1 MSTIRR
7 LLSFS
12 RPGFLSFILF
22 LAAELVG
29 LRCACPTLP
38 RRRRRALRH
47 RLVAEALG
55 NQRARIRVAEKAD
68 AVWVHLPWRR
78 HDRNPENKQILIV
91 DAATRETI
99 DNVARA
105 VVNREAA
112 DLVFQPATVPGEY
125 YVYFAPFTVTPGS
138 GGYSGDYLPPK
149 ATAAPEWLQRHG
161 LTLDKIAQGDW
172 QKLPRAKVLEFQA
185 RGQFERFDPMEVVAT
200 QEEMK
205 KLLADHPQPYLV
217 FPEDRKYP
225 IRMND
230 ELPLRWI
237 HSGPGARTARPGRPQ
252 RVLRLP
258 DRRLCR
264 QAARGRDRPGFRRP
278 PLAPGRRDSGRAAML
293 HQPQRQRLSR
303 TTDASA
309 GLRAAREGPGAVVRG
324 RYSARRCARRV

>member
-12 RPGFLSFILF
+12 RPGFLSLILF

-38 RRRRRALRH
+38 DD
-47 RLVAEALG
+47 VPYGIGSWPEALG

-91 DAATRETI
+91 DAATREPI

-149 ATAAPEWLQRHG
+149 ATAAPSG
-161 LTLDKIAQGDW
+161 SS
-172 QKLPRAKVLEFQA
+172 
-185 RGQFERFDPMEVVAT
+185 AT
-200 QEEMK
+200 
-205 KLLADHPQPYLV
+205 V
-217 FPEDRKYP
+217 
-225 IRMND
+225 
-230 ELPLRWI
+230 
-237 HSGPGARTARPGRPQ
+237 
-252 RVLRLP
+252 
-258 DRRLCR
+258 
-264 QAARGRDRPGFRRP
+264 
-278 PLAPGRRDSGRAAML
+278 
-293 HQPQRQRLSR
+293 
-303 TTDASA
+303 
-309 GLRAAREGPGAVVRG
+309 
-324 RYSARRCARRV
+324 